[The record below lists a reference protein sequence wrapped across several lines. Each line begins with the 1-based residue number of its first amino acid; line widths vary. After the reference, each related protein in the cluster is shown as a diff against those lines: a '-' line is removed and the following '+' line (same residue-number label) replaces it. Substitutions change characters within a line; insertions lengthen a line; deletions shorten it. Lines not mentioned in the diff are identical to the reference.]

1 MFSVWGESIMEEKD
15 YALEWYRYGLEKNDD
30 AIVKFMMHWIA
41 FNWLYSE
48 YRRNSRSLESE
59 AIKELCNKKY
69 EKLSRFDAFSS
80 PAIAIF
86 LE

>member
-41 FNWLYSE
+41 FDWLYSE

-59 AIKELCNKKY
+59 AIKEFCKKKY